1 MASSLAVARK
11 PRSFGLT
18 EEGRRELEKLV
29 RTPST
34 PNGLSRRARAVLLM
48 ADGVNGAE
56 VARRCGYTPVQVS
69 RIRRRVCE
77 EGVPGIFERPRSGRP
92 PVITTRKRAQVVAI
106 TLRKPEAGLS
116 QWSTREIAR
125 RTGVSHTTVHRIW
138 KAHDLKPHRLETFK
152 FVTDPQAEERINDV
166 VGLYL
171 NPPTNAVV
179 LSFDEKTQI
188 QALER
193 TQPLLPV
200 RPGLSARQTHDYR
213 RAGVTS
219 LYAALEVASGRV
231 IGRCRPSANGTEFL
245 DFLKILPNQFRGKEL
260 HVVLDNSSTHTTPAV
275 QRWLEEHPRV
285 HMHFTPKGAS
295 WLNLIE
301 AWFGIL
307 TRKSIR
313 RGSFPS
319 VAALIRHISAYIEH
333 WNGNPTPFVWK
344 KEPADVIRKA
354 LRRGR

>member
-11 PRSFGLT
+11 PRRFELT

-34 PNGLSRRARAVLLM
+34 PGGLSRRARAVLLM

-77 EGVPGIFERPRSGRP
+77 EGIRGILERPRSGRP
-92 PVITTRKRAQVVAI
+92 PVITMRKRAQVVAI

-152 FVTDPQAEERINDV
+152 FITDPQAEDRINDV

-245 DFLKILPNQFRGKEL
+245 DFLKSLAGRFRSKQL
-260 HVVLDNSSTHTTPAV
+260 HVILDNSSTHTTPAV
-275 QRWLEEHPRV
+275 QRWLAEHPRV
-285 HMHFTPKGAS
+285 TLHFTPKGAS

-319 VAALIRHISAYIEH
+319 VNALVRHIGAYIEH
-333 WNGNPTPFVWK
+333 WNQNPTPFVWTK
-344 KEPADVIRKA
+344 DPADVIRKA
-354 LRRGR
+354 LRHTR